1 MRGQYR
7 PIQFQMSL
15 DRDTS
20 MSGPKYFYME
30 WPSTLTQGDANDI
43 REIIEIALRGID
55 KYVLTDDGEKQAA
68 ALSEIDR

>member
-15 DRDTS
+15 DQDTN
-20 MSGPKYFYME
+20 MLGHKYFYME
-30 WPSTLTQGDANDI
+30 WPSTLTQEDANDI

-55 KYVLTDDGEKQAA
+55 KYVLATVHERLAPK
-68 ALSEIDR
+68 EMK